1 MKKIIALGLAAAGVL
16 WVRSRSSKTA
26 PANTWAQASDAV

>member
-1 MKKIIALGLAAAGVL
+1 MKKIIAVGLAVAGVA
-16 WVRSRSSKTA
+16 WAVGRRRAK